1 MSTEFINPKTKE
13 PNTTAV
19 KLSFIGM
26 MIDMIDRLF
35 KSHEDMESSLRGELK
50 NHIVNSIGAPLLNVQ
65 ESMFDL
71 AITSLLDAIVAKSEA
86 LNIMPYG
93 DNGDAVGCESKEQA
107 LKNTNIILNEVA
119 KDLCDSVKVIDFMPF
134 YDDTQKDIDTRY
146 ALESF
151 ESLVEIRVCG
161 KEYIASMF
169 DGYFYTGYYA
179 VPDVYHKHTLI
190 GREDEDCD
198 IEHDYLPKIDESAS
212 NPLVLKALE
221 NLCLHEADKCID
233 VFLYKKALH
242 NNSLVAVADKLSAL
256 IGVKQPVCLLACA
269 KLQRLTALGGIRLD
283 EMTMLLKRQ
292 FKPAFDE
299 NNPESA
305 MLTALMIVI
314 ATTAKFSCNFSV
326 APFEQY
332 IEGQ

>member
-1 MSTEFINPKTKE
+1 MTTEFIDPKTNE
-13 PNTTAV
+13 LNMTAV
-19 KLSFIGM
+19 KLALIGM
-26 MIDMIDRLF
+26 MINRAF
-35 KSHEDMESSLRGELK
+35 ESHEAMEATLRAELK
-50 NHIVNSIGAPLLNVQ
+50 RHIVNSMDTVLLSVQ
-65 ESMFDL
+65 ESMVEL
-71 AITSLLDAIVAKSEA
+71 AITALLDAIVAKSEM
-86 LNIMPYG
+86 LNMKPYS
-93 DNGDAVGCESKEQA
+93 DNGDAVGCESKDQA
-107 LKNTNIILNEVA
+107 LKNANTILNEVA

-134 YDDTQKDIDTRY
+134 YDDTQKDVDTRHTI
-146 ALESF
+146 ESF
-151 ESLVEIRVCG
+151 ESLVEIKVCD

-169 DGYFYTGYYA
+169 DGYFYTGYYS

-190 GREDEDCD
+190 GREDEGCD
-198 IEHDYLPKIDESAS
+198 IEHDHLPKTKIDESAS
-212 NPLVLKALE
+212 NPFVLKALE
-221 NLCLHEADKCID
+221 SLCLHEADKCID

-242 NNSLVAVADKLSAL
+242 NHSLVAVADKLSAL
-256 IGVKQPVCLLACA
+256 IGVKQPVCLLTCA

-292 FKPAFDE
+292 FEPAFDE

-314 ATTAKFSCNFSV
+314 AATAKFSCNFSV